1 MKTPDTIN
9 GKTPDE
15 IKKGL
20 EFGKDD
26 CVECKCCLDECPYN
40 DRCGFGFHQMV
51 EVPSELLADALAY
64 IQQLEDGIDKTLKLV
79 QSADKQIREK
89 LSQLESR
96 LAQAER
102 ERDAALK
109 EWKRT
114 KMDSEGMC
122 WTCKHGHITD
132 IGSCR
137 CVSPFPCDEGE
148 EWEWRGVFEENTKE
162 ES

>member
-1 MKTPDTIN
+1 MKP
-9 GKTPDE
+9 PEE

-20 EFGKDD
+20 ACLSITDFMKQYEAAKSIAYTCVSDVVKDA
-26 CVECKCCLDECPYN
+26 
-40 DRCGFGFHQMV
+40 H
-51 EVPSELLADALAY
+51 AY
-64 IQQLEDGIDKTLKLV
+64 IQRLESDN
-79 QSADKQIREK
+79 AAKQKRIEE
-89 LSQLESR
+89 LESR
-96 LAQAER
+96 LAQVER

-122 WTCKHGHITD
+122 WTCKYGKITG

-148 EWEWRGVFEENTKE
+148 EWQWRGVCAENTE
-162 ES
+162 EDDNAKVD

>member
-1 MKTPDTIN
+1 MKTPE
-9 GKTPDE
+9 E

-20 EFGKDD
+20 KI
-26 CVECKCCLDECPYN
+26 CSKNAECNQCPYV
-40 DRCGFGFHQMV
+40 DSACV
-51 EVPSELLADALAY
+51 DTLLRNALAY
-64 IQQLEDGIDKTLKLV
+64 IQQLE
-79 QSADKQIREK
+79 
-89 LSQLESR
+89 SR
-96 LAQAER
+96 LAQVER

-137 CVSPFPCDEGE
+137 CVSPYPCDEGE
-148 EWEWRGVFEENTKE
+148 EWQWRGVCEENTKE
-162 ES
+162 DNKC